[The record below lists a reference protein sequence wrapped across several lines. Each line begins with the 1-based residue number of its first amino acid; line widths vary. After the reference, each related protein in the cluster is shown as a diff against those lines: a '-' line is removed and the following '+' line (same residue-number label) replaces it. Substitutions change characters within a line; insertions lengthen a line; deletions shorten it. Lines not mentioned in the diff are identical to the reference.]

1 MMEGGINMKK
11 KIALSILLGITLI
24 IVLTGCVPGDGEATP
39 KDPAG
44 FFWGIWHGWIAPISL
59 IIGLFQDN
67 VRVYEKINTGWWY
80 DLGFYMAVIS
90 GIGGLSLS
98 RKKRSEI

>member
-1 MMEGGINMKK
+1 MRR
-11 KIALSILLGITLI
+11 
-24 IVLTGCVPGDGEATP
+24 
-39 KDPAG
+39 
-44 FFWGIWHGWIAPISL
+44 
-59 IIGLFQDN
+59 LFQDN